1 LFGVRA
7 VPVYLGCQAVAAGG
21 VTVLLSG
28 LHVNGI
34 VTNANMVGLCTF
46 VDIGG

>member
-1 LFGVRA
+1 LFGVRV

-28 LHVNGI
+28 LQVNRI
-34 VTNANMVGLCTF
+34 VANADVVGLCAF

>member
-34 VTNANMVGLCTF
+34 VTMVRLCTF
-46 VDIGG
+46 VDIRG